1 MKFTFK
7 NGIILQLL
15 GELTMSMSTSD
26 CKKFLVD
33 KFPETKSTLWKRVTK
48 YKNADG
54 LYVRVF
60 QYNDDKMIGLLENGD
75 TLAIVKDDET
85 LERKN
90 SASINY
96 HVTEEDRNEFSNGW
110 NRNANG
116 SEQKSNDRQEGQDNG
131 FNSWGSDF
139 NYPFPVRD
147 PDEQESLTGQHDPRA
162 KKFIFSVLKEGWD
175 MLDLGSAV
183 FVAIVEYD
191 YWLEEGGLNGD
202 DASDEPADY
211 MPPEWQ
217 AEDVNG
223 CGSWLVYTNLTP
235 DQVEAKLKSIGFT
248 WTQEFDDYMKN
259 R

>member
-1 MKFTFK
+1 MTK
-7 NGIILQLL
+7 I
-15 GELTMSMSTSD
+15 STTD
-26 CKKFLVD
+26 CKNFLVS

-60 QYNDDKMIGLLENGD
+60 QYNDDKMVGVVENGN
-75 TLAIVKDDET
+75 TLSLVKDDDT

-90 SASINY
+90 NASINY
-96 HVTEEDRNEFSNGW
+96 HVTEEDRNEFS
-110 NRNANG
+110 
-116 SEQKSNDRQEGQDNG
+116 SG
-131 FNSWGSDF
+131 FGHDF
-139 NYPFPVRD
+139 KLPIRD
-147 PDEQESLTGQHDPRA
+147 PNEQESEKGKFDPRA
-162 KKFIFSVLKEGWD
+162 KKFIFSVIKEGMN
-175 MLDLGSAV
+175 MLDLGAAV

-191 YWLEEGGLNGD
+191 FWLEEGGLNGD
-202 DASDEPADY
+202 NASDEPANY

-235 DQVEAKLKSIGFT
+235 DQVEAKLKSIGFM
-248 WTQEFDDYMKN
+248 WTQEFEDYMKD

>member
-1 MKFTFK
+1 MTK
-7 NGIILQLL
+7 I
-15 GELTMSMSTSD
+15 STTD
-26 CKKFLVD
+26 CKNFLVS

-60 QYNDDKMIGLLENGD
+60 QYNDDKMVGVVENGN
-75 TLAIVKDDET
+75 TLSLVKDDDT

-90 SASINY
+90 NASINY
-96 HVTEEDRNEFSNGW
+96 HVTEEDRNEFSG
-110 NRNANG
+110 
-116 SEQKSNDRQEGQDNG
+116 G
-131 FNSWGSDF
+131 FGHDF
-139 NYPFPVRD
+139 KLPIRD
-147 PDEQESLTGQHDPRA
+147 PNEQESETGKFDPRA
-162 KKFIFSVLKEGWD
+162 KKFIFSVIKEGMN
-175 MLDLGSAV
+175 MLDLGAAV

-191 YWLEEGGLNGD
+191 FWLEEGGLNGD
-202 DASDEPADY
+202 NASDEPANY

-235 DQVEAKLKSIGFT
+235 DQVEAKLKSIGFM
-248 WTQEFDDYMKN
+248 WTQEFDDYMKD

>member
-1 MKFTFK
+1 
-7 NGIILQLL
+7 
-15 GELTMSMSTSD
+15 MSKISTTD
-26 CKKFLVD
+26 CKNFLVK
-33 KFPETKSTLWKRVTK
+33 KFPETKSTFWKRVTK

-60 QYNDDKMIGLLENGD
+60 QYNDDKMVGVVENGNE
-75 TLAIVKDDET
+75 LSIVKDDDT

-90 SASINY
+90 TASINY
-96 HVTEEDRNEFSNGW
+96 HVTEDDRNEFSNGFG
-110 NRNANG
+110 R
-116 SEQKSNDRQEGQDNG
+116 G
-131 FNSWGSDF
+131 FNI
-139 NYPFPVRD
+139 PVRD
-147 PDEQESLTGQHDPRA
+147 PNEQESVTGQHDPRA
-162 KKFIFSVLKEGWD
+162 KKFIFSVLKENMD
-175 MLDLGSAV
+175 ICDLGSAV

-191 YWLEEGGLNGD
+191 FWLEEGGLNGD
-202 DASDEPADY
+202 DASDEPANY

-235 DQVEAKLKSIGFT
+235 EQVEAKLKSIGFM

>member
-1 MKFTFK
+1 MTK
-7 NGIILQLL
+7 I
-15 GELTMSMSTSD
+15 STTD
-26 CKKFLVD
+26 CKNFLVS

-60 QYNDDKMIGLLENGD
+60 QYNDDKMVGVVENGN
-75 TLAIVKDDET
+75 TLSLVKDDDT

-90 SASINY
+90 NASINY
-96 HVTEEDRNEFSNGW
+96 HVTEEDRNEFSG
-110 NRNANG
+110 
-116 SEQKSNDRQEGQDNG
+116 G
-131 FNSWGSDF
+131 FGHDF
-139 NYPFPVRD
+139 KLPIRD
-147 PDEQESLTGQHDPRA
+147 PNEQESETGKFDPRA
-162 KKFIFSVLKEGWD
+162 KKFIFSVIKEGMN
-175 MLDLGSAV
+175 MLDLGAAV

-191 YWLEEGGLNGD
+191 FWLEEGGLNGD
-202 DASDEPADY
+202 NASDEPANY

-235 DQVEAKLKSIGFT
+235 DQVEAKLKSIGFM
-248 WTQEFDDYMKN
+248 WTQEFEDYMKD

>member
-1 MKFTFK
+1 
-7 NGIILQLL
+7 
-15 GELTMSMSTSD
+15 MSKISTTD
-26 CKKFLVD
+26 CKNFLVK
-33 KFPETKSTLWKRVTK
+33 KFPETKSTFWKRVTK

-60 QYNDDKMIGLLENGD
+60 QYNDDKMVGVVENGNE
-75 TLAIVKDDET
+75 LSIVKDDDT

-90 SASINY
+90 TASINY
-96 HVTEEDRNEFSNGW
+96 HVTEEDRNEFSNGFG
-110 NRNANG
+110 R
-116 SEQKSNDRQEGQDNG
+116 G
-131 FNSWGSDF
+131 FNI
-139 NYPFPVRD
+139 PVRD
-147 PDEQESLTGQHDPRA
+147 PNEQESVTGQHDTRA
-162 KKFIFSVLKEGWD
+162 KKFIFSVLKENMD
-175 MLDLGSAV
+175 ICDLGSAV

-191 YWLEEGGLNGD
+191 FWLEEGSLNGD
-202 DASDEPADY
+202 DASDEPANY

-235 DQVEAKLKSIGFT
+235 DQVEAKLKSIGFM

>member
-1 MKFTFK
+1 
-7 NGIILQLL
+7 
-15 GELTMSMSTSD
+15 MSMSTSD
-26 CKKFLVD
+26 CKKFLVE

-54 LYVRVF
+54 HYVRVF
-60 QYNDDKMIGLLENGD
+60 QYNDDKMIGLVENGD
-75 TLAIVKDDET
+75 TLAIVKDDDT

-90 SASINY
+90 SAPINY

-116 SEQKSNDRQEGQDNG
+116 SGRDSSPQTESNGND
-131 FNSWGSDF
+131 FNSWSSDF
-139 NYPFPVRD
+139 EYPFPVRD
-147 PDEQESLTGQHDPRA
+147 PDEQESLTGTYDPRA
-162 KKFIFSVLKEGWD
+162 KKFIFSVMKEGLD
-175 MLDLGSAV
+175 ICDLGSAV

-202 DASDEPADY
+202 DASDEPANY

-235 DQVEAKLKSIGFT
+235 NQVEAKLKSIGFM
-248 WTQEFDDYMKN
+248 WTQEFDDFM
-259 R
+259 RDR

>member
-1 MKFTFK
+1 MNFPFK

-48 YKNADG
+48 YKNAEG

-60 QYNDDKMIGLLENGD
+60 QYNDDKMIGLVENGN

-90 SASINY
+90 SSSINY

-110 NRNANG
+110 NRNAN
-116 SEQKSNDRQEGQDNG
+116 SSDRQHESSGND
-131 FNSWGSDF
+131 FNSWGSNF
-139 NYPFPVRD
+139 NIPVRD
-147 PDEQESLTGQHDPRA
+147 PNEQESLTGQHDPRA
-162 KKFIFSVLKEGWD
+162 KKFIFSVLKEGMD
-175 MLDLGSAV
+175 ICDLGSAV

-191 YWLEEGGLNGD
+191 FWLEEGGLNGD

>member
-1 MKFTFK
+1 MTK
-7 NGIILQLL
+7 I
-15 GELTMSMSTSD
+15 STTD
-26 CKKFLVD
+26 CKNFLVS

-60 QYNDDKMIGLLENGD
+60 QYNDDKMVGVVENGN
-75 TLAIVKDDET
+75 TLSIVKDDDT

-90 SASINY
+90 NASINY
-96 HVTEEDRNEFSNGW
+96 HVTEEDRNEFSG
-110 NRNANG
+110 
-116 SEQKSNDRQEGQDNG
+116 G
-131 FNSWGSDF
+131 FGHDF
-139 NYPFPVRD
+139 KLPIRD
-147 PDEQESLTGQHDPRA
+147 PNEQESETGKFDPRA
-162 KKFIFSVLKEGWD
+162 KKFIFSVIKEGMN
-175 MLDLGSAV
+175 MLDLGAAV

-191 YWLEEGGLNGD
+191 FWLEEGGLNGD
-202 DASDEPADY
+202 NASDEPANY

-235 DQVEAKLKSIGFT
+235 DQVEAKLKSIGFM
-248 WTQEFDDYMKN
+248 WTQEFDDYMKD

>member
-1 MKFTFK
+1 
-7 NGIILQLL
+7 
-15 GELTMSMSTSD
+15 MSKISTTD
-26 CKKFLVD
+26 CKNFLVK
-33 KFPETKSTLWKRVTK
+33 KFPETKSTFWKRVTK

-60 QYNDDKMIGLLENGD
+60 QYNDDKMVGVVENGNE
-75 TLAIVKDDET
+75 LSIVKDDDT

-90 SASINY
+90 TASINY
-96 HVTEEDRNEFSNGW
+96 HVTEEDRNEFSNGFG
-110 NRNANG
+110 R
-116 SEQKSNDRQEGQDNG
+116 G
-131 FNSWGSDF
+131 FNI
-139 NYPFPVRD
+139 PVRD
-147 PDEQESLTGQHDPRA
+147 PNEQESVTGQHDPRA
-162 KKFIFSVLKEGWD
+162 KKFIFSVLKENMD
-175 MLDLGSAV
+175 ICDLGSAV

-191 YWLEEGGLNGD
+191 FWLEEGGLNGD
-202 DASDEPADY
+202 DASDEPANY

-235 DQVEAKLKSIGFT
+235 DQVEDKLKSIGFM

>member
-1 MKFTFK
+1 M
-7 NGIILQLL
+7 
-15 GELTMSMSTSD
+15 TMSMSTSD

-60 QYNDDKMIGLLENGD
+60 QYNDEKMIGLVENGD
-75 TLAIVKDDET
+75 TLSIVKDDDT

-90 SASINY
+90 STSINY

-110 NRNANG
+110 NPNA
-116 SEQKSNDRQEGQDNG
+116 SSQRQESHGSG

-139 NYPFPVRD
+139 NIPVRD
-147 PDEQESLTGQHDPRA
+147 PDEQESLVGTFDQRA
-162 KKFIFSVLKEGWD
+162 KKFIFSVQKEGMD
-175 MLDLGSAV
+175 IADLGGAV

-191 YWLEEGGLNGD
+191 HWLEEGCMND
-202 DASDEPADY
+202 DASEEPANY

-217 AEDVNG
+217 AEDVNQG
-223 CGSWLVYTNLTP
+223 GSWLVYTNLTP
-235 DQVEAKLKSIGFT
+235 LQVEEKLKSIGFM
-248 WTQEFDDYMKN
+248 WTQEFDDFMN
-259 R
+259 QL